1 GSGGA
6 GHRGLPGNGGAGVL
20 LPRRNGS
27 GRSGYDVDAMAWSRR
42 YELRQTGPEHAEVLR
57 NDTRVARL
65 LRGDPEPDRRY
76 AVGWDL
82 VADGVDRAMVH
93 ALAAAFRIGASTLR
107 ERIRAARQQAARERA
122 VPHQATQRQ
131 RPGAPG
137 RVGPALPA
145 SAQPAGVL
153 LQGGVNGQSAG
164 HHQAEQ
170 GVR

>member
-1 GSGGA
+1 
-6 GHRGLPGNGGAGVL
+6 GLPGTGRAGWR

-27 GRSGYDVDAMAWSRR
+27 GGSGYDVEAMAGSRR

-93 ALAAAFRIGASTLR
+93 ALASAFRIGASTLR

-137 RVGPALPA
+137 PVGAALPGC
-145 SAQPAGVL
+145 AQPAGVPRR
-153 LQGGVNGQSAG
+153 GGVAG
-164 HHQAEQ
+164 RRAGDRRAEG
-170 GVR
+170 GVG